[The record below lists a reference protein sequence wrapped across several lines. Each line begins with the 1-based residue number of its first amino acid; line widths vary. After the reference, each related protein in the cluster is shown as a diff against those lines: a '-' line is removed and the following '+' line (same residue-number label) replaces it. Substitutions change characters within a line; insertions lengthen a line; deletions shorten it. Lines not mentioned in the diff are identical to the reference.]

1 MNEFRYRRMG
11 SAPKNTPKPSVG
23 TERPVFWG
31 RSERSPL
38 HILQSPF
45 LGGTDERTTW
55 LRVEHLETVTH
66 PVYQLVTVEEEAC
79 NLTIIIH

>member
-1 MNEFRYRRMG
+1 MSFG
-11 SAPKNTPKPSVG
+11 TVAWAPLQKTRPNPPW
-23 TERPVFWG
+23 ERNDRCFGGGVNGALCIFCKA
-31 RSERSPL
+31 
-38 HILQSPF
+38 PF